1 MAALYANDNDLKD
14 ALEKAAQRSNEKL
27 WHMPL
32 EAAYKESLKSSIADL
47 KNISGLKGAGSI
59 TAALFLQEFV
69 EKARWAH
76 IDMAGPV
83 VDSNHATGFG
93 VKTLVDFVLHSKKP
107 VAAAATTTETAV
119 KAE

>member
-69 EKARWAH
+69 EKAHWAH

-83 VDSNHATGFG
+83 WDGYATGFG